1 MDRTCTHSIPSVSFL
16 HQNPLTSTQHALATW
31 EFNALEENSVHIP
44 FIGEKPRNVAES
56 HSRGFFLEQ
65 HRPRKKMDSPI
76 DKVEYQIAQG
86 ASGLPGYLPI
96 SPTLFLPL
104 PPLPSL
110 FFTQD
115 SAVSAESNKVQAALC
130 TLKVQR
136 QSLRAFISLVRA
148 ALPSA
153 LVMLP

>member
-1 MDRTCTHSIPSVSFL
+1 M
-16 HQNPLTSTQHALATW
+16 QHALATW

-76 DKVEYQIAQG
+76 DEVEYQIAQG

-115 SAVSAESNKVQAALC
+115 SAVSAESNMVQAALC
-130 TLKVQR
+130 TLKGAKTEPESVHFPCQGSSAFCTGHATM
-136 QSLRAFISLVRA
+136 SLKLIAG
-148 ALPSA
+148 P
-153 LVMLP
+153 